1 MSKILGIIF
10 GAYMLHLFIAAG
22 IGSFYD
28 KMELQEILGGVSSVN
43 IYYVSLAIVLVI
55 TLVLKKTPDYK

>member
-10 GAYMLHLFIAAG
+10 GAYMLHLFVAAG

-28 KMELQEILGGVSSVN
+28 KAELQEILGGVSSIN
-43 IYYVSLAIVLVI
+43 IYFISLAIVLVI
-55 TLVLKKTPDYK
+55 TLVVKKTQDYK